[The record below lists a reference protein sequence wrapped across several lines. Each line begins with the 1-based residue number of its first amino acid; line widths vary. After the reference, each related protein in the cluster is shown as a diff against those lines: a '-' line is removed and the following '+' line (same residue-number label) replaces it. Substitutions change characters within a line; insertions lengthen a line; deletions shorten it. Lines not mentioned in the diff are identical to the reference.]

1 MSMQS
6 QGIYHV
12 DIVMCID
19 ATGSMSK
26 IINDVKQT
34 ALTFHQRFS
43 EAMEEADKSVDKLRI
58 KVIAFRDFGKT
69 DAPAIESSE
78 RFFTLPDENE
88 AFKEFVDRIEAKG
101 GGDIP
106 ENALE
111 AISLALRSD
120 WTTDGEKRRHVI
132 LVFTDAPALDLSAR
146 KDCPGYPEGMPA
158 DLAQLGAWWEQTDQ
172 TFGDGTYQAEAGRL
186 VAFVPNAE
194 PWTAMEAWNRYWPA
208 YSAAGTELDDTNM
221 AAAIDLLVGSMGKTV

>member
-26 IINDVKQT
+26 IIDEVKAT
-34 ALTFHQRFS
+34 ALTFYQRFV

-58 KVIAFRDFGKT
+58 KVIAFRDYGKT
-69 DAPAIESSE
+69 DAPAMEISD

-88 AFKEFVDRIEAKG
+88 AFKSFVDGIEAKG

-111 AISLALRSD
+111 AIALALKSD

-132 LVFTDAPALDLSAR
+132 LMFTDAPALDFSAR
-146 KDCPGYPEGMPA
+146 AACPGYPEGMPA

-172 TFGDGTYQAEAGRL
+172 TFGEGTYQAEAGRL

-208 YSAAGTELDDTNM
+208 YSEAGRGLSDVDM
-221 AAAIDLLVGSMGKTV
+221 AAAIDLLVGSMGKTI